1 MAPADHHD
9 DTRRHEPRLA
19 AEFQRA
25 FAEALLAG
33 DGEGAE
39 RIVREAIEA
48 GLAEGLIDDDVIRPA
63 LVLVGDLWAEG
74 RISIADEHLATAI
87 SVRVITLQR
96 EAFRVARRRAG
107 RGVVLAGIE
116 GERHVVGLEMAGSL
130 LLHAGYDVRMLGADL
145 PVAAIAAAVERHRPA
160 VVGFTAATPETAVHL
175 PDAVGEVRV
184 ASATTGILVGGRG
197 VGFGLMA
204 GGNVAVC
211 RHVADV
217 VAQADALVQRAG
229 LN

>member
-1 MAPADHHD
+1 VPPADHHD
-9 DTRRHEPRLA
+9 DVRRRELRLA

-33 DGEGAE
+33 DRDAAE

-48 GLAEGLIDDDVIRPA
+48 SLGEGLIDDEVIRPA

-74 RISIADEHLATAI
+74 SISIADEHLATAI
-87 SVRVITLQR
+87 AVRVLALQR
-96 EAFRVARRRAG
+96 ETFRVAGRRAG
-107 RGVVLAGIE
+107 HRVVLAGVE
-116 GERHVVGLEMAGSL
+116 GEHHVVGLEMACSL
-130 LLHAGYDVRMLGADL
+130 LLNAGYDVRMLGADL
-145 PVAAIAAAVERHRPA
+145 PVAAVAPAVERHHPA
-160 VVGFTAATPETAVHL
+160 VFGFTAATAETAVRL
-175 PDAVGEVRV
+175 PAAVAAVRA

-197 VGFGLMA
+197 VGLGLVA
-204 GGNVAVC
+204 GRDLAIC

-217 VAQADALVQRAG
+217 VGQVDALVQRSG